1 MKKPD
6 AKPPRLALRLLRLF
20 LRADLVDE
28 VTGDFQEM
36 YDTTLL
42 TRSNFAARLM
52 IWYEVI
58 HYLRPFAFRKT
69 SVNFVNPYPMY
80 KSYFKTSLRSMLKN
94 KLHAFINITGLS
106 VGMAVALIITLWV
119 NDELSYEKNFD
130 NYSRIGQVIQNV
142 TNNGEVQTW
151 NNVPYPLA
159 EEIRKN
165 YGNDFTYVAL
175 AGEKFPHLLA
185 TETKKLNKTGIFAE
199 PDFTKMFSLKMI
211 RGSAD
216 AIKDPSSILLS
227 ASTATAYFGNADP
240 MGEMLTLDRDL
251 NVKVGGIYEDIPTTS
266 SFSDMGF
273 IAAWEL
279 LYNGR
284 GWIKGMDDP
293 WRPNAFSLYVQ
304 LADHATFEGA
314 SVKIKDAKLKKVNEF
329 LAKKKPQLFVY
340 PISQWHLYDKFENG
354 KQAGGRIQYV
364 WLFGIVGAFVLLMA
378 CINFMNLSTAQSEKR
393 AKEVGIRKAI
403 GSLRGQLI
411 GQFFSESILTAFFSL
426 VLALLLMQV
435 TMPLFNQVADKNI
448 SIQWNNPLWWMV
460 GFAFCMFIGIIAG
473 SYPALYLSSIKAGN
487 AIKGAFKA
495 GRYSSIPRKVLVTVQ
510 FTVSVVLIIGTVVVF
525 LQVQY
530 AKDRPIGYDS
540 NGLVAVP
547 MMSPELHKHF
557 DAVKTE
563 LQNSGAIVSMAESEA
578 PTTEQWSSSSQFVWS
593 RKDPDLSVDFPV
605 FGISYDYGK
614 TIGWELAAGRD
625 FSREWLSDSTAMILN
640 ESAVKYMGLKNPVGE
655 IVRWGGTPHQ
665 VVGVVKDIIVSSPY
679 QPISPTIYYMSSDA
693 NFLIMRIN
701 PASSAAVALEQIEI
715 TYKKYDADIP
725 FSYDFVDDAY
735 AKKFGNEER
744 IGTLATIFAVLAI
757 FISCLGI
764 FGLSSF
770 MAEQRTKEIGVRKV
784 LGASLYDLW
793 RLMSKD
799 FVFLVLLSCAIAVPL
814 AYIVLSSWLESFNY
828 RLGIPWWAFVFATLG
843 TLLITLITVSWHT
856 ISAASM
862 NPVKSLRSE

>member
-1 MKKPD
+1 
-6 AKPPRLALRLLRLF
+6 
-20 LRADLVDE
+20 VDE
-28 VTGDFQEM
+28 VTGDLQEM

-42 TRSNFAARLM
+42 TRSTFAARLM

-69 SVNFVNPYPMY
+69 FFNIVNPYPMY

-94 KLHAFINITGLS
+94 KLHASINITGLS

-165 YGNDFTYVAL
+165 YGSDFTHVAL

-199 PDFTKMFSLKMI
+199 RDFTNIFSLKMI

-227 ASTATAYFGNADP
+227 VSTARAYFGNEDP
-240 MGEMLTLDRDL
+240 MGMMMTIDRDL
-251 NVKVGGIYEDIPTTS
+251 SVKVGGIYEDIPTTS

-304 LADHATFEGA
+304 LADHASFEGA

-329 LAKKKPQLFVY
+329 LAKKKPQLFIY
-340 PISQWHLYDKFENG
+340 PMSQWHLYDRFENG

-426 VLALLLMQV
+426 LLALLLIQLM
-435 TMPLFNQVADKNI
+435 MPLFNQVADKNI

-460 GFAFCMFIGIIAG
+460 GFGFCMFIGIIAG

-487 AIKGAFKA
+487 AIKGAYKA

-510 FTVSVVLIIGTVVVF
+510 FTVSVILIIGTLVVF

-530 AKDRPIGYDS
+530 AKDRPIGYNS

-547 MMSPELHKHF
+547 MSSPQLHKHF

-563 LQNSGAIVSMAESEA
+563 LQNSGAVVSMAESEA
-578 PTTEQWSSSSQFVWS
+578 PTTEQWSSSSQFDWS
-593 RKDPDLSVDFPV
+593 GKDPDLSVDFPV

-614 TIGWELAAGRD
+614 TIGWELLAGRE

-655 IVRWGGTPHQ
+655 IIRWGGEPHQ
-665 VVGVVKDIIVSSPY
+665 VVGVVKDIIVRSPY
-679 QPISPTIYYMSSDA
+679 QPISPTIYYMTSDP

-701 PASSAAVALEQIEI
+701 PASSATVALKQIER

-725 FSYDFVDDAY
+725 FSYEFTNEAY
-735 AKKFGNEER
+735 ARKFGNEER

-770 MAEQRTKEIGVRKV
+770 VAEQRTKEIGVRKV
-784 LGASLYDLW
+784 LGASLFDLW

-814 AYIVLSSWLESFNY
+814 AYIVLSSWLDSFNY
-828 RLGIPWWAFVFATLG
+828 RLGIPWWSFVFAALG
-843 TLLITLITVSWHT
+843 TLFITLITVSWHT
-856 ISAASM
+856 MSAASM